1 MINHISLNHSYR
13 IMFYLD
19 IDSKNMLDD
28 NQIQYSLKTIDSD
41 YLINFLKDKLTV
53 SIKQSYD
60 IIKVT
65 VNAFLLGLI
74 VITLVAITC

>member
-1 MINHISLNHSYR
+1 MI
-13 IMFYLD
+13 
-19 IDSKNMLDD
+19 K
-28 NQIQYSLKTIDSD
+28 
-41 YLINFLKDKLTV
+41 FLTWN
-53 SIKQSYD
+53 